1 MPPGGKGR
9 VNEKNAA
16 RGSSL
21 FGSIRVIAPTYFSC
35 AAWTT
40 AARRRCY
47 GAWSRAKLLRAVSP
61 LFTSPLLEGEVDMDV
76 WKPAPEEAE
85 AEAEADE
92 VADGEP
98 AEA

>member
-1 MPPGGKGR
+1 M
-9 VNEKNAA
+9 
-16 RGSSL
+16 
-21 FGSIRVIAPTYFSC
+21 
-35 AAWTT
+35 
-40 AARRRCY
+40 
-47 GAWSRAKLLRAVSP
+47 LRAVSP